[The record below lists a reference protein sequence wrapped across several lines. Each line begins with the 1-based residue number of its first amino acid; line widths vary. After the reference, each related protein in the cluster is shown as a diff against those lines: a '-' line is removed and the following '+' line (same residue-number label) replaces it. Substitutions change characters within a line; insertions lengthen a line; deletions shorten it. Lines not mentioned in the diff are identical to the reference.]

1 MTTTIRTAHQVS
13 AYRWQ
18 VEEHHP
24 GSLGSFISQ
33 VRIEMELGT
42 DVIAIFH
49 GNELVGGWMRDYDA
63 HAYAY
68 EMVRPENSIAIG
80 VMRRTLTGL
89 Y

>member
-1 MTTTIRTAHQVS
+1 MTTTIHTATQVG

-18 VEEHHP
+18 VEEHIP

-49 GNELVGGWMRDYDA
+49 GNELVGGWMRDYDGYA
-63 HAYAY
+63 FAY
-68 EMVRPENSIAIG
+68 ELIRPDNSIAIN
-80 VMRRTLTGL
+80 VMHRILTGL

>member
-1 MTTTIRTAHQVS
+1 MTTIRTATQCS
-13 AYRWQ
+13 AYRWL
-18 VEEHHP
+18 VEEHTP

-42 DVIAIFH
+42 DVIAVFH
-49 GNELVGGWMRDYDA
+49 GDELVGGWMRDYDGY
-63 HAYAY
+63 AYAY

-80 VMRRTLTGL
+80 VMRRTITGL

>member
-1 MTTTIRTAHQVS
+1 MITTIRTASQIS

-18 VEEHHP
+18 VDEHTP

-42 DVIAIFH
+42 DVIAVFH
-49 GNELVGGWMRDYDA
+49 GDELVGGWMRDYDGY
-63 HAYAY
+63 AYAY
-68 EMVRPENSIAIG
+68 EMVRPENRIAIG

>member
-1 MTTTIRTAHQVS
+1 MTTTIHTATPVS

-18 VEEHHP
+18 VEEHIP
-24 GSLGSFISQ
+24 DSLGSFISQ

-49 GNELVGGWMRDYDA
+49 GNELVGGWMRDYDGYA
-63 HAYAY
+63 FAY
-68 EMVRPENSIAIG
+68 ELIRPENSIAIG